1 MSKEITTPPN
11 ETSGILYAIGS
22 YGLWGVLPLYW
33 HMLGRVPP
41 FELSY
46 HRMVWSAVFGVITIV
61 VLGRMGE
68 VFAAIKRPKVLRALT
83 LSAFFIAFNWTLYIY
98 AIAKAELVEASLG
111 YYINPLIN
119 IAIGVALLGERMS
132 PLRLVAIGL
141 AAIAVLFKS
150 LTLGH
155 FPFIALGLA
164 FSFALYGY
172 IRKLTPVAAL
182 DGMTIETCILLPLT
196 AGILLFW
203 GFTGQGAFTPAN
215 FGTDILLILGGPL
228 TALPLILFA
237 AAARRVRLSTLG
249 FLQYLSPSISLLIAV
264 FVLGEPFTTV
274 DLTAFGCVWAALVL
288 VALDGRIRRPA
299 KADARG

>member
-1 MSKEITTPPN
+1 MSKEITAPPN
-11 ETSGILYAIGS
+11 ETGGILYAIGS

-33 HMLGRVPP
+33 HMLGSVPP

-46 HRMVWSAVFGVITIV
+46 HRMVWSAVFGVITIIA
-61 VLGRMGE
+61 LGRSAE
-68 VFAAIKRPKVLRALT
+68 VFAALRRWNVMRALA
-83 LSAFFIAFNWTLYIY
+83 LSAIFIAFNWTLYIY

-119 IAIGVALLGERMS
+119 VAIGVALLGERMS
-132 PLRLVAIGL
+132 PLRLVAIAL
-141 AAIAVLFKS
+141 AAVAVLFKA

-164 FSFALYGY
+164 ISFAVYGY

-182 DGMTIETCILLPLT
+182 DGMTIETCILLPVT
-196 AGILLFW
+196 AGILVFW
-203 GFTGQGAFTPAN
+203 GITGQGAFTPAHP
-215 FGTDILLILGGPL
+215 GTDLLLVLGGPM

-264 FVLGEPFTTV
+264 FVLKEPFTSA
-274 DLTAFGCVWAALVL
+274 DMTAFGCVWAALVL
-288 VALDGRIRRPA
+288 VAVDGRLRRPA
-299 KADARG
+299 KA